1 MKKYPIILGIET
13 SCDETAAAIIKNNNI
28 ISNIMYSQSIHK
40 KYGGVIPELASR
52 LHDQN
57 IVKVV
62 NSAILNANITQKQI
76 DAVSFTRGPGL
87 IGCLLIGSS
96 FAKSFSMVLRVP
108 LISVNHIH
116 AHVLVNFIKDEK
128 HKTPK
133 FPYLC
138 LMVSGGNTRIIRVNS
153 FFSMNIL
160 GKTLD
165 DSVGE
170 CLDKI
175 GNILGLFYPGG
186 PLIEKYAKTG
196 NYKKFNFSKP
206 KIKGLDFS
214 FSGFK
219 THILYFIKKN
229 LKSNP
234 DFIKNNI
241 KDICASVQKTIIDIL
256 IEKVKIAVKETG
268 INRISLT
275 GGVSANYEL
284 RKKVTETSLKEK
296 WEFYLPNNNYTTD
309 NAAMIAMVGKIK
321 YEYNMFDEINVLSSA
336 DYDKI

>member
-13 SCDETAAAIIKNNNI
+13 SCDETAAAIIQNNNI

-52 LHDQN
+52 LHHKN

-62 NSAILNANITQKQI
+62 NSAILKANITQKEI
-76 DAVSFTRGPGL
+76 DAISFTRGPGL

-96 FAKSFSMVLRVP
+96 FAKSLSMVLKIP

-116 AHVLVNFIKDEK
+116 AHVLVNFIKDNQ
-128 HKTPK
+128 HRTPK

-138 LMVSGGNTRIIRVNS
+138 LMVSGGNTQIIRVNN
-153 FFSMNIL
+153 FFEMNVL

-170 CLDKI
+170 SMDKI
-175 GNILGLFYPGG
+175 GNLLGLNYPGG
-186 PLIEKYAKTG
+186 PLIDKYSKLG
-196 NYKKFNFSKP
+196 NSKKFNFSKP
-206 KIKGLDFS
+206 RIKGLDFS

-229 LKSNP
+229 LQIDPN
-234 DFIKNNI
+234 FIKNNI

-256 IEKVKIAVKETG
+256 IEKLIIAVKKTE
-268 INRISLT
+268 INRIALT
-275 GGVSANYEL
+275 GGVSANSEL
-284 RKKVTETSLKEK
+284 RKKIYDISLKEN
-296 WEFYLPNNNYTTD
+296 WEIYIPNNNYTTD

-321 YEYNMFDEINVLSSA
+321 YEHNMFDNINVLSSA
-336 DYDKI
+336 NDNVI

>member
-52 LHDQN
+52 LHHQN

-62 NSAILNANITQKQI
+62 NSAILKANITQKQI
-76 DAVSFTRGPGL
+76 DAIAFTRGPGL

-96 FAKSFSMVLRVP
+96 FAKSLSMVLKIP

-138 LMVSGGNTRIIRVNS
+138 LMVSGGNTQIIRVDS
-153 FFSMNIL
+153 FFELNIL

-170 CLDKI
+170 CFDKI
-175 GNILGLFYPGG
+175 GNMLGFLYPGG
-186 PLIEKYAKTG
+186 PSIDKYAKTG
-196 NYKKFNFSKP
+196 NYKIFKFSKP
-206 KIKGLDFS
+206 RIQGLDFS

-219 THILYFIKKN
+219 THILYFIKNN
-229 LKSNP
+229 LKKDSN
-234 DFIKNNI
+234 FIKNNI
-241 KDICASVQKTIIDIL
+241 KDICASIQKTIIDIL
-256 IEKVKIAVKETG
+256 IEKLKIAIKETG
-268 INRISLT
+268 INRIALT
-275 GGVSANYEL
+275 GGVSANSEL
-284 RKKVTETSLKEK
+284 RKNIVEISLKK
-296 WEFYLPNNNYTTD
+296 NWEIYLPNNNYTTD
-309 NAAMIAMVGKIK
+309 NAAMIALVGKIK
-321 YEYNMFDEINVLSSA
+321 YQHNIFDNINVLSSSN
-336 DYDKI
+336 YDKI

>member
-13 SCDETAAAIIKNNNI
+13 SCDETAAAIIQNNNI

-52 LHDQN
+52 LHHKN
-57 IVKVV
+57 IIKVV
-62 NSAILNANITQKQI
+62 NSALLQANITQKQI
-76 DAVSFTRGPGL
+76 DAISFTRGPGL

-96 FAKSFSMVLRVP
+96 FAKSLSMVLKIP

-116 AHVLVNFIKDEK
+116 AHVLVNFIKDNK

-138 LMVSGGNTRIIRVNS
+138 LMVSGGNTKIIRVNS
-153 FFSMNIL
+153 FFEMNVL

-170 CLDKI
+170 AFDKI
-175 GNILGLFYPGG
+175 GKILGFNYPGG
-186 PLIEKYAKTG
+186 PLIDKYANKG
-196 NYKKFNFSKP
+196 NYKKFKFSTP
-206 KIKGLDFS
+206 RIKGLNFS

-219 THILYFIKKN
+219 THILYFIKKK
-229 LKSNP
+229 LKIDPN
-234 DFIKNNI
+234 FIKNNI
-241 KDICASVQKTIIDIL
+241 KDICASVQSTIIDIL
-256 IEKVKIAVKETG
+256 IQKIKIAVEETG

-275 GGVSANYEL
+275 GGVSANSAL
-284 RKKVTETSLKEK
+284 RKKFRDISVKEN
-296 WEFYLPNNNYTTD
+296 WEIYLPNNNYTTD
-309 NAAMIAMVGKIK
+309 NAAMIALVGQIK
-321 YEYNMFDEINVLSSA
+321 YEHNMFDDINVVSSA
-336 DYDKI
+336 NYDII